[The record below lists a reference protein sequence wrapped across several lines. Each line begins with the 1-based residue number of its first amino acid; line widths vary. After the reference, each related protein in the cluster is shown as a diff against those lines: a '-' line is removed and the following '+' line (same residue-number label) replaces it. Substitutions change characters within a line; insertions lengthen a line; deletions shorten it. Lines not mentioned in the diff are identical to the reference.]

1 MKVIATDTSCM
12 GIYLGGNFTR
22 TKDFKD
28 IQDIMEFLNFIIKDT
43 INLTKDWVLCPE
55 IYKFISYFNRA
66 NDYDFMV
73 NGKYKDILK

>member
-1 MKVIATDTSCM
+1 M
-12 GIYLGGNFTR
+12 GIDLGGDFTR

-28 IQDIMEFLNFIIKDT
+28 IQYIMESLNFTIKDT

-55 IYKFISYFNRA
+55 IYKFISYFNRT
-66 NDYDFMV
+66 NYYDFMA